1 MDPESAIEQPF
12 RRPIARRRR
21 RPKGEAGSRRYV
33 FITIALVLAVVVAQV
48 LLHTVRKSPRD
59 SVAIAERELRMNALQ
74 PGEKVFR
81 SVPVF
86 QRSAIDYFRAT
97 RGLLVLTDRRLL
109 YLGLQPRDLTGST
122 DVPPVFE
129 QRDFPID
136 TLVQVTRARTFFL
149 LSKGLTI
156 HAPDEELHLGVASD
170 DWNKGDMLALS
181 YEGRQQKLLAEG
193 ERQKLVRAA
202 AAAAESAAAA
212 DARKPQFH
220 VVQRGEA
227 MSMIATR
234 YNTTPERIRALNQ
247 LPNDKIR
254 VGQKLMVKPQG

>member
-1 MDPESAIEQPF
+1 MDPEASVEQSF
-12 RRPIARRRR
+12 HRPIPRRRR
-21 RPKGEAGSRRYV
+21 RARGVGGPRRYV
-33 FITIALVLAVVVAQV
+33 LLTVILVLGIVIAQL

-81 SVPVF
+81 AVPVF

-136 TLVQVTRARTFFL
+136 TLVQLTRGRTFFM
-149 LSKGLTI
+149 LSRALEV
-156 HAPDEELHLGVASD
+156 HAPDEDLTLGVASD
-170 DWNKGDMLALS
+170 DWSKGDLLALS
-181 YEGRQQKLLAEG
+181 YEGRHQKLLAEG
-193 ERQKLVRAA
+193 LRQKQVRAA
-202 AAAAESAAAA
+202 AASAESAALAESKQP
-212 DARKPQFH
+212 RFH

-234 YNTTPERIRALNQ
+234 YNTTAERIRALNQ

-254 VGQKLMVKPQG
+254 VGQKLMVKPEG